1 MNNKILSIVAILMV
15 VFPFVTVAYELA
27 LKESMMT
34 VAVFIAIAV
43 ILAVTVIA
51 AFMSS
56 KTRSS

>member
-43 ILAVTVIA
+43 ILA